1 MSGLRVAV
9 IGGGA
14 AGQMA
19 AITAAQ
25 NGHRVTLLEK
35 NEKLGKKLYITG
47 KGRCNVTNDCGRD
60 GFFSSVIR
68 NPRFLYSAYAAF
80 SERDMMAFLE
90 GHGCPVKVERGQRV
104 FPASDKSSDI
114 QRALDRALKAAGVA
128 IRLNTDVREIL
139 IADGAVS
146 GVRTD
151 RGMEPFDRVIL
162 TTGGLSYPSTGST
175 GAGFEMAKAL
185 GHTVTD
191 LHPSLVPLET
201 VESWPFA
208 LSGITLKNVRLTA
221 KRGGKTIYSE
231 QGEMLLTH
239 FGVSGP
245 LVLTASAYI
254 AEDPAGVQ
262 LYIDLKPAIPEEEL
276 HARLQ
281 KLVQENSKKAVG
293 GAFSGVLPTR
303 LLDAVFTEARIQP
316 WAPASSF
323 TKEQRQ
329 AMVTALKAMPLTVKG
344 PRPFSEA
351 VITRGGI
358 SVKEVK
364 PSTLESKL
372 VSGLLPERY
381 WTWTPS
387 PAAST
392 YRSPGP
398 QAHWQEAAYEL
409 YQRNRPGRAR
419 RRGQEH
425 HRQGHRQASGPPVPG
440 HRRHVPGHGPLCLL
454 RGRVPDGRGKGGRAV
469 EPDGHPGSLS

>member
-1 MSGLRVAV
+1 MSLSVAV

-19 AITAAQ
+19 AIVAAR

-60 GFFSSVIR
+60 GFFANVIR

-80 SERDMMAFLE
+80 SERDMISFLE
-90 GHGCPVKVERGQRV
+90 ANSCPVKVERGQRV
-104 FPASDKSSDI
+104 FPVSDKSSDV
-114 QRALDRALKAAGVA
+114 QKALDRALKAAGVS
-128 IRLNTDVREIL
+128 IRLNSDVREIL
-139 IADGAVS
+139 TRDGIVC

-151 RGMEPFDRVIL
+151 RGIEPYDRVVL

-175 GAGFEMAKAL
+175 GAGFEMTKSL
-185 GHTVTD
+185 GHSVTP
-191 LHPSLVPLET
+191 LYPSLVPLET
-201 VESWPFA
+201 FESWPFA

-221 KRGGKTIYSE
+221 KKGGKTIYSE

-254 AEDPAGVQ
+254 AEDPAGTE
-262 LYIDLKPAIPEEEL
+262 LSIDLKPAIPEEEL

-281 KLVQENSKKAVG
+281 RLVQENRKKAVG

-303 LLDAVFTEARIQP
+303 LLDAVFDQARIHP
-316 WAPASSF
+316 WAPASAF
-323 TKEQRQ
+323 TKDQRQ
-329 AMVTALKAMPLTVKG
+329 ALVSTLKGMPLTVKG
-344 PRPFSEA
+344 TRPFSEA
-351 VITRGGI
+351 VVTRGGI

-372 VSGLLPERY
+372 VYGLFLAGEILDVDAFTGGFNLQIA
-381 WTWTPS
+381 W
-387 PAAST
+387 ST
-392 YRSPGP
+392 G
-398 QAHWQEAAYEL
+398 ALA
-409 YQRNRPGRAR
+409 
-419 RRGQEH
+419 
-425 HRQGHRQASGPPVPG
+425 
-440 HRRHVPGHGPLCLL
+440 
-454 RGRVPDGRGKGGRAV
+454 GGSV
-469 EPDGHPGSLS
+469 